1 MIITMMKDL
10 ATTKEKK
17 NMTMVM
23 MIKTGMMTSST
34 RMMMRAISTRMVMTA
49 IL

>member
-1 MIITMMKDL
+1 MITMMKDL

-17 NMTMVM
+17 NMTLVM
-23 MIKTGMMTSST
+23 MMKTGLMTSST
-34 RMMMRAISTRMVMTA
+34 RMIMRAISIRMVMTT

>member
-1 MIITMMKDL
+1 MITMMKDL

-17 NMTMVM
+17 NMTMM
-23 MIKTGMMTSST
+23 MMKKTGLMTSST
-34 RMMMRAISTRMVMTA
+34 RMIMRAISIRMVMTT